1 MTNGARKSL
10 KVSRRNWLIA
20 AACVTGGF
28 VCFASADA
36 FATGTLAAT
45 PHGGIR
51 QGEVVTVT
59 GTGLAANSYGYVL
72 ECNDTPGEPTVLVGP
87 PFDQRIPVGCSAP
100 NLKYI
105 VSTSSTGSLST
116 TIKVHVSRNLGPPC
130 SIYSVFGPCGGVP
143 DSAGLRPRADA
154 QNYPCPPSPAQQTAG
169 VGCSLVFYDAAQE
182 QVSTPITF
190 LNLGPPAKLPPTT
203 VAPPVPAVTVPVT
216 SPATPP
222 APAPGT
228 SANPNPAGSP
238 GGVGTPSPA
247 LTSKSTGGGAGSSAD
262 PTAIAPGTVG
272 APSGSLAFTGLGPI
286 GKMLGAL
293 GAVLLVLGLIM
304 LFVNMRRVAL
314 WLLGL

>member
-1 MTNGARKSL
+1 MTNGARKS

-20 AACVTGGF
+20 AALVTGGF

-36 FATGTLAAT
+36 FAAGTLVAS
-45 PHGGIR
+45 PHGGIK

-59 GTGLAANSYGYVL
+59 GTGLAASSYGYVI
-72 ECNDTPGEPTVLVGP
+72 ECNDTPGEPTVLVRP
-87 PFDQRIPVGCSAP
+87 PFDQRIPVGCSPP

-130 SIYSVFGPCGGVP
+130 SIESVFGPCGGVP
-143 DSAGLRPRADA
+143 DSAGFRPRADA
-154 QNYPCPPSPAQQTAG
+154 QNYPCPPSPAQQAAG
-169 VGCSLVFYDAAQE
+169 VGCSLVFYDTAHQ

-190 LNLGPPAKLPPTT
+190 LNLGPPAKTPPT
-203 VAPPVPAVTVPVT
+203 PVT
-216 SPATPP
+216 TPSPPLTTPVTTP
-222 APAPGT
+222 APAPAPASGT
-228 SANPNPAGSP
+228 TPTPAANP
-238 GGVGTPSPA
+238 GGAVTPSPA
-247 LTSKSTGGGAGSSAD
+247 LTSKSTGGGTGSSAD
-262 PTAIAPGTVG
+262 PGATAPGTV
-272 APSGSLAFTGLGPI
+272 AASSGSLAFTGLGPI
-286 GKMLGAL
+286 GKMLGVL